1 MHNYINYLCIYY
13 IIMVLLGSFCI
24 RKGTKYK
31 IFVYLYYNI
40 SALLFFYFLY
50 YWNTSFSGV
59 WDNDRQFYFGLFLS
73 WLVFISIMG
82 AYVLI
87 ELIVRLLCIPFRI
100 KKEHKIPSR
109 RRFISLIGM
118 GIASIPFMGMLYG
131 MFKGKYDFR
140 VIKYTLFFDNLP
152 EIFDGYRI
160 IHISD
165 IHSGSFD
172 NPEKVQYGIDM
183 INAQEGDAI
192 FFTGDLVNNKATEMD
207 RWINHFKQLK
217 AKDGIYSVLGNHDYG
232 DYVQWNTQEEKE
244 KNLEDLKKIHHN
256 IGFYLLNN
264 ESVYISRN
272 GYRLAVIGVENWGR
286 DFIKRGDLDE
296 AIKGVPENDF
306 KILLSHDPTY
316 FEYKVIDYPVYIPL
330 TLSGHTH
337 GMQFGIEIPGFIK
350 WSPASWK
357 YKYWGGIYKVKNKF
371 INVNRGFGYLAFPGR
386 VGMPPEIS
394 VIELKKKK

>member
-1 MHNYINYLCIYY
+1 
-13 IIMVLLGSFCI
+13 MVLLGAFCV
-24 RKGTKYK
+24 RRGTKYK

-82 AYVLI
+82 IYVLI

-100 KKEHKIPSR
+100 KKENKIPSR

-207 RWINHFKQLK
+207 EWINHFKQLK

>member
-1 MHNYINYLCIYY
+1 
-13 IIMVLLGSFCI
+13 MVLLGAFCI

-82 AYVLI
+82 IYVLI
-87 ELIVRLLCIPFRI
+87 ELIVRLLCIPFRM

>member
-13 IIMVLLGSFCI
+13 IIMVLLGAFCI

-31 IFVYLYYNI
+31 LFVYLYYNI

-82 AYVLI
+82 IYVLI
-87 ELIVRLLCIPFRI
+87 ELIIRLLCIPFRM

-207 RWINHFKQLK
+207 EWINHFKQLK

-232 DYVQWNTQEEKE
+232 DYVQWNTPEEKE
-244 KNLEDLKKIHHN
+244 KNLEDLKKIHHK

-272 GYRLAVIGVENWGR
+272 GYRLAIIGVENWGK

>member
-13 IIMVLLGSFCI
+13 IIMVLLGAFCI

-59 WDNDRQFYFGLFLS
+59 WDNNRQFYFGLFLS

-82 AYVLI
+82 IYVLI
-87 ELIVRLLCIPFRI
+87 ELIIRLLCIPFRM

-256 IGFYLLNN
+256 VGFYLLNN

>member
-1 MHNYINYLCIYY
+1 MHFNSFKNAQLYQ
-13 IIMVLLGSFCI
+13 LLMHLLYNNGFAWSF
-24 RKGTKYK
+24 
-31 IFVYLYYNI
+31 LH
-40 SALLFFYFLY
+40 
-50 YWNTSFSGV
+50 TSFSGV
-59 WDNDRQFYFGLFLS
+59 WDNNRQFYFGLFLS

-82 AYVLI
+82 IYVLI
-87 ELIVRLLCIPFRI
+87 ELIVRLLCIPFRM

-207 RWINHFKQLK
+207 EWINHFKQLK

-232 DYVQWNTQEEKE
+232 DYVQWNTPEEKE

>member
-1 MHNYINYLCIYY
+1 
-13 IIMVLLGSFCI
+13 
-24 RKGTKYK
+24 
-31 IFVYLYYNI
+31 
-40 SALLFFYFLY
+40 
-50 YWNTSFSGV
+50 
-59 WDNDRQFYFGLFLS
+59 
-73 WLVFISIMG
+73 MG
-82 AYVLI
+82 IYVLT
-87 ELIVRLLCIPFRI
+87 ELIVRLLCIPFRM

-109 RRFISLIGM
+109 RRFIGM

-207 RWINHFKQLK
+207 EWINHFKQLK
-217 AKDGIYSVLGNHDYG
+217 SKDGIYSVLGNHDYG

-244 KNLEDLKKIHHN
+244 KNLEDLNKIHHK

-272 GYRLAVIGVENWGR
+272 GYRLAVIGVENWGK

-394 VIELKKKK
+394 VIELKRKK